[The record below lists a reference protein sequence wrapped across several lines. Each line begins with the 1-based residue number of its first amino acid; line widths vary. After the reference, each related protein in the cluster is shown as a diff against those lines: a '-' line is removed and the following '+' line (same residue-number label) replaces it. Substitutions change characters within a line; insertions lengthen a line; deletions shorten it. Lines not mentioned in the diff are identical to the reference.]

1 MDMKKVTVIEING
14 YIYTLEDEDNKRYK
28 INIEFYDTKI
38 DIGDIIYLNEKVLK
52 ETNLYA
58 YGPINE
64 RAKIDDLIKIV
75 KNDKNIYL
83 QRYYG

>member
-1 MDMKKVTVIEING
+1 MKKVTVIEING
-14 YIYTLEDEDNKRYK
+14 YIYTLEDEDNKRYE

-52 ETNLYA
+52 ETNLYS
-58 YGPINE
+58 YGPIIENNDVE
-64 RAKIDDLIKIV
+64 DLIKIV
-75 KNDKNIYL
+75 KNNKNIYL